1 MKEKYQ
7 EDLAEIRSVM
17 HRSSRFLSLSGTS
30 GIVVGFLG
38 LAAAYLAYELV
49 FRNTDYLKFSAVE
62 IPAEQQLQ
70 LVFIA
75 AGTLIVSIV
84 LTVLFTARQSRNR
97 GESLWNHQSRR
108 ILYRLAVPLLAG
120 GVASII
126 LFSHGYIGLVIPL
139 LLLFYGL
146 GLFAASGITYA
157 VVEVLGITQ
166 LLLGLLALLF
176 VEQGIIL
183 WAAGFGVAHI
193 VYGLIVRQKYK
204 L

>member
-1 MKEKYQ
+1 MQEKYQ
-7 EDLAEIRSVM
+7 EDLAEIRSIM
-17 HRSSRFLSLSGTS
+17 HRSSRFLSLSGIS

-38 LAAAYLAYELV
+38 LAAAYLAYALV
-49 FRNTDYLKFSAVE
+49 FRNSDYLKFSAVE
-62 IPAEQQLQ
+62 IPHQQQLQ
-70 LVFIA
+70 LVLIA
-75 AGTLIVSIV
+75 AGTLIVSIA
-84 LTVLFTARQSRNR
+84 LTVLFTARQTRNR
-97 GESLWNHQSRR
+97 GESLWNFQSRR
-108 ILYRLAVPLLAG
+108 ILYRLALPLITG
-120 GVASII
+120 GVASIV
-126 LFSHGYIGLVIPL
+126 LFSQGYIGLVIPL

-146 GLFAASGITYA
+146 GLFTASGITYP

-176 VEQGIIL
+176 VEQGIIF